1 MSLKKI
7 LVSAVAFV
15 ILVAGGLLAYQRFAA
30 PLPATPTPT
39 PAETEPAPISA
50 EGRIVPAREATLA
63 FRYGGRVNAIR
74 LAEGETVEAGEVLI
88 ELETADLR
96 ANVAQAQAALDAAR
110 AQQALAPEGALQE
123 QKDFL
128 AAQVSQA
135 QAALEAAQTALDE
148 AALRAPFAGT
158 IVAVAAEVG
167 EVVAPGAPV
176 VVLADLS
183 EWRVE
188 TLDMQE
194 KDAVRLRRGQH
205 VRVKVAA
212 LPGETLAGVVERIA
226 LSASAYQ
233 GNVTYAVRVR
243 LEETTAPLS
252 WGMTAFVEID
262 VNAPLA
268 VVAEPTRSPTPKP
281 TATRVS
287 PATAT
292 DQPRPANATPTAQAS
307 PLATVSTRAGSPV
320 AATQLSERPASVTVT
335 ATPVVHIVTRGE
347 NLFRIALRYGTT
359 IRAIMQAN
367 GLKSTTIYTGQRL
380 IIR

>member
-7 LVSAVAFV
+7 LISTVALA
-15 ILVAGGLLAYQRFAA
+15 ILIASGLLAYQRFAA

-39 PAETEPAPISA
+39 PDETEPAPISA

-63 FRYGGRVNAIR
+63 FRYGGRVRAIL

-110 AQQALAPEGALQE
+110 AQQALAPEGVPQE
-123 QKDFL
+123 QKDLL

-135 QAALEAAQTALDE
+135 QAALEAARTMLDE
-148 AALRAPFAGT
+148 ATLRAPFAGT

-176 VVLADLS
+176 IVLADLS

-194 KDAVRLRRGQH
+194 GDAVRLRRGQR

-212 LPGETLAGVVERIA
+212 LPGETFAGVLERIA
-226 LSASAYQ
+226 LNASAYQ
-233 GNVTYAVRVR
+233 GNITYAVRVR
-243 LEETTAPLS
+243 LEETAAPLS
-252 WGMTAFVEID
+252 WGMTAFVEVD

-268 VVAEPTRSPTPKP
+268 VVAEPTQSPTPKP
-281 TATRVS
+281 AATRAPSATATAR

-292 DQPRPANATPTAQAS
+292 PVAEAS
-307 PLATVSTRAGSPV
+307 PVATVSARAGSLDAEGQPS
-320 AATQLSERPASVTVT
+320 TTTASVAGT
-335 ATPVVHIVTRGE
+335 ATPVVHIVARGE

-380 IIR
+380 IVR

>member
-7 LVSAVAFV
+7 LLSAVILV

-30 PLPATPTPT
+30 PLPPTPTPT
-39 PAETEPAPISA
+39 PDESEPAPISA
-50 EGRIVPAREATLA
+50 EGRIVPAREAALA
-63 FRYGGRVNAIR
+63 FRYGGRVSAIR

-88 ELETADLR
+88 ELETADLE
-96 ANVAQAQAALDAAR
+96 ASVAQAQAALDAAR
-110 AQQALAPEGALQE
+110 AQQALAPDGAPQE
-123 QKDFL
+123 QKDL
-128 AAQVSQA
+128 MAAQVAQA
-135 QAALEAAQTALDE
+135 QAALEAAQTMLAE
-148 AALRAPFAGT
+148 ASLRAPFAGT
-158 IVAVAAEVG
+158 VVAVAAEVG

-176 VVLADLS
+176 VMLADLS

-194 KDAVRLRRGQH
+194 GDAVRLRRGQR

-233 GNVTYAVRVR
+233 GNVTYVVRVR
-243 LEETTAPLS
+243 LEETAAPLS

-292 DQPRPANATPTAQAS
+292 AGPATATPAAQAS
-307 PLATVSTRAGSPV
+307 PAATLSTRAGSLDAGRQPSV
-320 AATQLSERPASVTVT
+320 TTASVAGA
-335 ATPVVHIVTRGE
+335 ATPVVHIVARGE
-347 NLFRIALRYGTT
+347 NLYRIALRYGTT

-380 IIR
+380 IIP

>member
-1 MSLKKI
+1 M
-7 LVSAVAFV
+7 

-30 PLPATPTPT
+30 PLPPTPTPT
-39 PAETEPAPISA
+39 PNEAEPAPISA

-63 FRYGGRVNAIR
+63 FRYGGRVSAVR
-74 LAEGETVEAGEVLI
+74 LAEGENVKAGEVLI
-88 ELETADLR
+88 ELETADLE

-110 AQQALAPEGALQE
+110 AQQALVPEGAPQE
-123 QKDFL
+123 QKDLL
-128 AAQVSQA
+128 AAQVAQA
-135 QAALEAAQTALDE
+135 QAALEAAQTMLAE

-158 IVAVAAEVG
+158 VVAIAVEAG
-167 EVVAPGAPV
+167 EVVGPGAPV

-188 TLDMQE
+188 TLDLQE
-194 KDAVRLRRGQH
+194 EDAARLRRGQR

-212 LPGETLAGVVERIA
+212 LPGETFDGVVERVA
-226 LSASAYQ
+226 LSASSYQ
-233 GNVTYAVRVR
+233 GNVTYAVRIR
-243 LEETTAPLS
+243 LEETAAPLS

-268 VVAEPTRSPTPKP
+268 VVAEPARSPTPKP
-281 TATRVS
+281 TSTRTSPTTATAR

-292 DQPRPANATPTAQAS
+292 PAAQATPV
-307 PLATVSTRAGSPV
+307 ATVSTRAGSLN
-320 AATQLSERPASVTVT
+320 AATQRSGTSASAAVT
-335 ATPVVHIVTRGE
+335 ATPVVHVVARGE
-347 NLFRIALRYGTT
+347 NLYRIALRYGTT

-380 IIR
+380 IIP

>member
-7 LVSAVAFV
+7 LVSAIALV
-15 ILVAGGLLAYQRFAA
+15 ILVAGGLLAYQQFVA
-30 PLPATPTPT
+30 PLPPTPTPT
-39 PAETEPAPISA
+39 PEEAEPAPISA
-50 EGRIVPAREATLA
+50 EGRIVPAREAALA
-63 FRYGGRVNAIR
+63 FRYGGRVSAIR

-88 ELETADLR
+88 ELETADLE

-110 AQQALAPEGALQE
+110 AQQALAPDGVPQE
-123 QKDFL
+123 QKDLL
-128 AAQVSQA
+128 AAQVAQA
-135 QAALEAAQTALDE
+135 QAALEAAQTMLAE
-148 AALRAPFAGT
+148 ASLRAPFAGT
-158 IVAVAAEVG
+158 IVTIDTEVG

-176 VVLADLS
+176 VMLADLS

-194 KDAVRLRRGQH
+194 GDAVRLRRGQR

-233 GNVTYAVRVR
+233 GNVTYVVRVR
-243 LEETTAPLS
+243 LEETAAPLS

-281 TATRVS
+281 TATRAS

-292 DQPRPANATPTAQAS
+292 AGPATATPAAQAS
-307 PLATVSTRAGSPV
+307 PAATVSTRAGSLDAGRQPS
-320 AATQLSERPASVTVT
+320 ATTASIAGA
-335 ATPVVHIVTRGE
+335 ATPVVHIVARGE

-380 IIR
+380 IIP